1 MYPINVDLRNRPCL
15 VIGGG
20 TVAER
25 KVTRLLDE
33 GAVVTII
40 APTATDTLKDRAAS
54 GLLTWKAKKYERGD
68 EKPFFLIICATD
80 DESVSRMASQ
90 AAEDAGK
97 PINVCDVPELCSF
110 TLPAIVRQ
118 GDLQLAISTNGKGPA
133 FSRWLRQKL
142 EQQFDDRYSRWLD
155 EVARV
160 RSAAREALPCS
171 KDRHAFWRTALSD
184 DVMALV
190 ENNDIDEAGRRLF
203 QKLIEFERSRHET

>member
-25 KVTRLLDE
+25 KAARLLDE
-33 GAVVTII
+33 GADVTII
-40 APTATDTLKDRAAS
+40 APTATNTVKDWAAS
-54 GLLTWKAKKYERGD
+54 NRLTWKARPYETGD

-80 DESVSRMASQ
+80 DENVSRAASR
-90 AAEDAGK
+90 AAEGAGK

-110 TLPAIVRQ
+110 TLPAVVRQ

-133 FSRWLRQKL
+133 FSRWLRQRL
-142 EQQFDDRYSRWLD
+142 EKRFDDRYSRWLD

-160 RSAAREALPCS
+160 RRAAKEALPSS
-171 KDRHAFWRTALSD
+171 KDRHAFWRPALSD
-184 DVMALV
+184 DIMDLV
-190 ENNDIDEAGRRLF
+190 EANDIDEAGRRLF

>member
-160 RSAAREALPCS
+160 RSAAREALPSS

-190 ENNDIDEAGRRLF
+190 ENNDIDEAGHRLF

>member
-25 KVTRLLDE
+25 KVTHLLDE

-160 RSAAREALPCS
+160 RSAAREALPSS

>member
-142 EQQFDDRYSRWLD
+142 EQQFYDRYSRWLD

-160 RSAAREALPCS
+160 RSAAREALPSS

>member
-25 KVTRLLDE
+25 KAARLLDE
-33 GAVVTII
+33 GAVVTVI
-40 APTATDTLKDRAAS
+40 APTATATLKDRAAS
-54 GLLTWKAKKYERGD
+54 GLLTWQAKKYERGD

-80 DESVSRMASQ
+80 DKAVSRMASQ

-110 TLPAIVRQ
+110 TLPAVVRQ

-133 FSRWLRQKL
+133 FSRWLRQHFEK
-142 EQQFDDRYSRWLD
+142 QFDDRYGRWLD

-160 RSAAREALPCS
+160 RSAAKEALPSS

-184 DVMALV
+184 DIMDLV
-190 ENNDIDEAGRRLF
+190 EANDIDEAGRRLF

>member
-25 KVTRLLDE
+25 KAARLLDE
-33 GAVVTII
+33 GAAVTII
-40 APTATDTLKDRAAS
+40 APTATDTVKDWAAS
-54 GLLTWKAKKYERGD
+54 HRLTWKVRPYEAGD

-80 DESVSRMASQ
+80 DKAVSRIASQ
-90 AAEDAGK
+90 AAEEAGK

-110 TLPAIVRQ
+110 TLPAVVRQ

-133 FSRWLRQKL
+133 FSRWLRQRL
-142 EQQFDDRYSRWLD
+142 EKRFDDRYGRWLD

-160 RSAAREALPCS
+160 RSAAKEALPSS
-171 KDRHAFWRTALSD
+171 KDRHAFWRTAFSD
-184 DVMALV
+184 DIM
-190 ENNDIDEAGRRLF
+190 DIDEAGRRLF

>member
-20 TVAER
+20 TVSER

-54 GLLTWKAKKYERGD
+54 GILTWKAKKYERGD

-97 PINVCDVPELCSF
+97 LINVCDVPELCSF

-160 RSAAREALPCS
+160 RSAAREALPSS

-184 DVMALV
+184 DIMDLV
-190 ENNDIDEAGRRLF
+190 EAKDIDEAGRRLF

>member
-160 RSAAREALPCS
+160 RSAAREALPSS

>member
-54 GLLTWKAKKYERGD
+54 GILTWKAKKYERGD
-68 EKPFFLIICATD
+68 EKPVFLTD

-97 PINVCDVPELCSF
+97 LINVCDVPELCSF

-160 RSAAREALPCS
+160 RSAAREALPSS

-184 DVMALV
+184 DIMDLV
-190 ENNDIDEAGRRLF
+190 EAKDIDEAGRRLF

>member
-40 APTATDTLKDRAAS
+40 APTATDTLKDRASS

-160 RSAAREALPCS
+160 RSAAREALPSS

-190 ENNDIDEAGRRLF
+190 EANDIDEAGRRLF